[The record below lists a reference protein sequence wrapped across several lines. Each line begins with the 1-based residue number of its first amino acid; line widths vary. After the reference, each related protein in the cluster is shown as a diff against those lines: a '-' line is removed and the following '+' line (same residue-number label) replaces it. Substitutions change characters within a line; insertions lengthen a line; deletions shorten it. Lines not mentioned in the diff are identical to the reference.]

1 MVKVPDAES
10 NGRLGYEAMTW
21 EQYKNKFHEYA
32 MKNIIGGNEE
42 LLNKYEEF
50 KNNILA
56 DDNKKKEYIW
66 NRRDINTEFANLYLT
81 KEQKKQ
87 FIAERKKLEKE
98 AKVKFEELPTVMDQL
113 DLKDGRLAFKEG
125 SILAELQAKSQDKEV
140 GDGYMFLGYMKGKV
154 ISVNKKIH
162 GVYDKLGAAQLEK
175 QWWGSLAMQYHK
187 HIYPGVMKHYRRKG
201 YFNEER
207 GTKEV
212 GCAPALFDFL
222 TTPIRQLRY
231 EKEMSDGQVEAL
243 ESLQVLLKGY
253 AEFAMNLQTNWQL
266 MPKWQRASIE
276 RAAGDVVGAL
286 GGVCTALAVRCI
298 WDDDDLKN
306 SLWGNLMLYEADDLT
321 TQSMMYNMLFLPQQF
336 DQLWSSPIAGVTA
349 GKDIMAA
356 CNNIAAY
363 VMDDDYDP
371 NYTSGRYAGQNKIL
385 VKLGRQIP
393 IYRSLNNLATLD
405 KANSYY
411 KTGDNLLTLINVK
424 DWANDI
430 RGTSSLER

>member
-1 MVKVPDAES
+1 MGKYGQKNHVKLDPLAYNICLLGES
-10 NGRLGYEAMTW
+10 
-21 EQYKNKFHEYA
+21 
-32 MKNIIGGNEE
+32 
-42 LLNKYEEF
+42 
-50 KNNILA
+50 
-56 DDNKKKEYIW
+56 
-66 NRRDINTEFANLYLT
+66 
-81 KEQKKQ
+81 
-87 FIAERKKLEKE
+87 
-98 AKVKFEELPTVMDQL
+98 KVGKTTL
-113 DLKDGRLAFKEG
+113 
-125 SILAELQAKSQDKEV
+125 IKEV
-140 GDGYMFLGYMKGKV
+140 CEKLAGSDGYMFLGYMKGKV

-349 GKDIMAA
+349 GKDIMSA

>member
-1 MVKVPDAES
+1 
-10 NGRLGYEAMTW
+10 
-21 EQYKNKFHEYA
+21 
-32 MKNIIGGNEE
+32 
-42 LLNKYEEF
+42 
-50 KNNILA
+50 
-56 DDNKKKEYIW
+56 
-66 NRRDINTEFANLYLT
+66 
-81 KEQKKQ
+81 
-87 FIAERKKLEKE
+87 
-98 AKVKFEELPTVMDQL
+98 
-113 DLKDGRLAFKEG
+113 
-125 SILAELQAKSQDKEV
+125 
-140 GDGYMFLGYMKGKV
+140 
-154 ISVNKKIH
+154 
-162 GVYDKLGAAQLEK
+162 
-175 QWWGSLAMQYHK
+175 
-187 HIYPGVMKHYRRKG
+187 MKHYRRKG

-207 GTKEV
+207 GTKEI

-222 TTPIRQLRY
+222 TTPIRKLRY
-231 EKEMSDGQVEAL
+231 EKEMSDGQVEVL

-266 MPKWQRASIE
+266 MPKWQRANIE

-286 GGVCTALAVRCI
+286 GGICTALAVRCI

-371 NYTSGRYAGQNKIL
+371 NYTSGRYAGQNKII

-411 KTGDNLLTLINVK
+411 KTGDNLLSLINVK